1 MQKHAMKCSLNG
13 ISITLSEKLVGL
25 FLSFHLV
32 PHISA
37 SVHSPRYQVGVS
49 IQEDYSQLRILYF
62 TGKLLCCVCVGLGTC
77 VDMYMF
83 SVYDWY
89 HSIERDL
96 ITIV

>member
-1 MQKHAMKCSLNG
+1 MKCSLNG

-25 FLSFHLV
+25 FLSFHSV

-49 IQEDYSQLRILYF
+49 IQEDYSQLRICIPYF

-83 SVYDWY
+83 SVHNW
-89 HSIERDL
+89 HRSIERDL